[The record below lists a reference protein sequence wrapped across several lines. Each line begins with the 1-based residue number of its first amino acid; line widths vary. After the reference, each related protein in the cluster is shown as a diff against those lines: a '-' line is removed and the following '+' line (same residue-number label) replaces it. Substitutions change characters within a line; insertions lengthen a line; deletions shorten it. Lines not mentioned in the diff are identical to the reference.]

1 MASLL
6 LKNGNQTLALLGY
19 KIFWPTHRKLSMYW
33 LILMMEGSNGK
44 HRETRIRCF

>member
-19 KIFWPTHRKLSMYW
+19 KIFGQYIENYLC
-33 LILMMEGSNGK
+33 IG
-44 HRETRIRCF
+44 